1 MSRKKARQM
10 KQPPPFLLFAFAACA
25 LNAAAQPYPARPVRI
40 IAPYPP
46 GGGVDAAAR
55 IIARALSDST
65 RQQFVVDNKPGA
77 SGQIGT
83 ELAAR
88 STPDG
93 YTLLLGSVG
102 PNAILPA
109 SSSKLPYDA
118 IADFSPVSIVAI
130 SEYALTV
137 HPSLP
142 VNTVKDL
149 IALAK
154 SKPGAIGFGSTGI
167 AGGPHLAGELLNHM
181 GGIRLLHVPY
191 KGGAPVMTAL
201 LSGEVPVSFSTLP
214 TVLPFKASGRLRVVA
229 VTGSRRSSFAPDVP
243 AIAESV
249 KGYEVT
255 QWYGVLAPAGTD
267 AAIVSALNAEFAKVA
282 MTDSVKQQFAAS
294 GAQAVSTSPA
304 AFRTTIENEITK
316 WKSAFR
322 SGAIKLE

>member
-1 MSRKKARQM
+1 MHRSFQ
-10 KQPPPFLLFAFAACA
+10 LLLAAT
-25 LNAAAQPYPARPVRI
+25 AAAFTTAPAYAQSYPARPVRI
-40 IAPYPP
+40 VTPYPP
-46 GGGVDAAAR
+46 GGGADAAAR
-55 IIARALSDST
+55 IIARALADAT
-65 RQQFVVDNKPGA
+65 RQQFVVDNRPGA

-118 IADFSPVSIVAI
+118 IADFSPVSLVAV

-142 VNTVKDL
+142 VKSVKDL
-149 IALAK
+149 VTLAR
-154 SKPGAIGFGSTGI
+154 SQPGAIGFGSTGI
-167 AGGPHLAGELLNHM
+167 AGGPHLAGELLNHL
-181 GGIRLLHVPY
+181 GGIKLLHVPY

-214 TVLPFKASGRLRVVA
+214 TVLPFKANGRLRIVA
-229 VTGSRRSSFAPDVP
+229 VTGAKRSAFAPDIP
-243 AIAESV
+243 AIAESI

-267 AAIVSALNAEFAKVA
+267 AAIVGALNAEIARVTA
-282 MTDSVKQQFAAS
+282 SDGVRQQFAAS
-294 GAQAVSTSPA
+294 GAQATATTPA
-304 AFRTTIENEITK
+304 AFRTLIENEIAK
-316 WKSAFR
+316 WKNAFR

>member
-1 MSRKKARQM
+1 MNRTNRLMIAGAS
-10 KQPPPFLLFAFAACA
+10 
-25 LNAAAQPYPARPVRI
+25 AAAALAATHAVAQAWPARPVRLVT
-40 IAPYPP
+40 PYPP
-46 GGGVDAAAR
+46 GGGADAAAR
-55 IIARALSDST
+55 IIARALAEST
-65 RQQFVVDNKPGA
+65 RQQFIVDNKPGA

-109 SSSKLPYDA
+109 SSGKLPYDA
-118 IADFSPVSIVAI
+118 IADFSPVSLVAI

-142 VNTVKDL
+142 VRSVKDL
-149 IALAK
+149 VNLAK
-154 SKPGAIGFGSTGI
+154 AQPGAIGFGSTGI
-167 AGGPHLAGELLNHM
+167 AGGPHLAGELLNHL

-214 TVLPFKASGRLRVVA
+214 TVLPFKANGRLRIVA
-229 VTGSRRSSFAPDVP
+229 VTGGKRSSFAPDIP
-243 AIAESV
+243 AIAESIR
-249 KGYEVT
+249 GYEVT
-255 QWYGVLAPAGTD
+255 QWYGVLAPANTD
-267 AAIVSALNAEFAKVA
+267 AAIIGALNAEI
-282 MTDSVKQQFAAS
+282 VKATATEGVRQQFAAS
-294 GAQAVSTSPA
+294 GALATSTAPA
-304 AFRTTIENEITK
+304 AFRAVIENEIAK
-316 WKSAFR
+316 WKTAFR